1 MNAFATTAPLLAVVV
16 ITFTFGEMVCMPVSA
31 AYMANLAP
39 ATMRGRYMG
48 VYGFSWAMAIVCG
61 PLIGMTLF
69 SLNPVWLWSVCGVLG
84 LAAALIISLKSAPQ
98 LAPAAP
104 SGIPPRG

>member
-1 MNAFATTAPLLAVVV
+1 MV

-39 ATMRGRYMG
+39 EQMRGRYMG

-69 SLNPVWLWSVCGVLG
+69 SYNPAWLWIVCGLLG
-84 LAAALIISLKSAPQ
+84 LCAAAIISLKPAPQ
-98 LAPAAP
+98 IGLAPN
-104 SGIPPRG
+104 SSIPRPG